1 MYHGKV
7 VMGQSNNKILEI
19 QNLRLQYSEENQPV
33 LQNLDL
39 SINRGERV
47 SIIGPSGCGK
57 TSLIHAVVG
66 LLPYQGG
73 SINLFGEPLA
83 GVDPR
88 CSMIFQTL
96 DLLPWKSAWENGV
109 LGARLQGMD
118 PKLIDERG
126 TQLFESLGIYD
137 LRDKLPSQM
146 SGGERQRVAIIR
158 AIITDPECILM
169 DEPFS
174 ALDEITRESIQDE
187 VLKIFK
193 DKTLILITHS
203 IEEAVYLST
212 HIYWMDRDSGKLVG
226 MYRNPDE
233 RGGEYRR
240 THQFYERCYE
250 LRSAM
255 ERGSL

>member
-7 VMGQSNNKILEI
+7 TVTQSSTEILQI
-19 QNLRLQYSEENQPV
+19 KNLRLQYPSEDRPT
-33 LQNLDL
+33 LQDVQL
-39 SINRGERV
+39 SIKKGERV

-57 TSLIHAVVG
+57 TSLIHAIVG

-73 SINLFGEPLA
+73 SIELFGEPLV

-88 CSMIFQTL
+88 CSMIFQNL
-96 DLLPWKSAWENGV
+96 DLLPWKSAWENGI
-109 LGARLQGMD
+109 LGAKLQGMD
-118 PKLIDERG
+118 PKLINERG
-126 TQLFESLGIYD
+126 VQLFKALGIYD
-137 LRDKLPSQM
+137 LRDKLPAQM

-187 VLKIFK
+187 VLKIFS
-193 DKTLILITHS
+193 DKTLVLITHS

-212 HIYWMDRDSGKLVG
+212 HIYWMDKDSGTLIG
-226 MYRNPDE
+226 LYENPDE
-233 RGGEYRR
+233 RDGEYRR

-255 ERGSL
+255 EKGSI